1 MARATEG
8 AQYVGAS
15 RDYYGGP
22 SKGSPMHD
30 ARYGNYVAPHRV
42 DYTRNAPPQ
51 SSGTPNFRPPYG
63 APGQPSYGEW
73 MQQIDPF
80 HTGTYPP
87 KKHPNPRMRHINPR
101 GMGGGLGALQQKSQL
116 RRPKYFTNLD
126 MLGRPDLSFRYSHID
141 PSKKGIGTGGSG
153 EMSNRPDYFRD
164 DESIRGTWRMMED
177 ARRANEMDEYGYLEG
192 APRQRTTF
200 TEGYMDPRSFD
211 EMYGGVYDDAIFRT
225 VDPNTNR
232 IEQFPMGRGLGSLQD
247 QAAVDPSDWRNIL
260 RILEA
265 GGDPQTE
272 TAGIM
277 GAMPRERQMAELG
290 LPADTSWQDR
300 KMPQGMDLQQLI
312 DLGAS
317 EEQIAQVLGLA

>member
-1 MARATEG
+1 MDGRRQRTMNNPGIMG
-8 AQYVGAS
+8 ALTPSDGRNMGRQNLPFHSTQSMNRVTGAVE
-15 RDYYGGP
+15 R
-22 SKGSPMHD
+22 
-30 ARYGNYVAPHRV
+30 
-42 DYTRNAPPQ
+42 PQ
-51 SSGTPNFRPPYG
+51 S
-63 APGQPSYGEW
+63 
-73 MQQIDPF
+73 
-80 HTGTYPP
+80 
-87 KKHPNPRMRHINPR
+87 
-101 GMGGGLGALQQKSQL
+101 
-116 RRPKYFTNLD
+116 FTNLN
-126 MLGRPDLSFRYSHID
+126 MLGRPDLSFKYSHMG
-141 PSKKGIGTGGSG
+141 PSEGMGVGGKGQNRWSDYTVGGT
-153 EMSNRPDYFRD
+153 EERD
-164 DESIRGTWRMMED
+164 ADTIRGTWRRMKD
-177 ARRANEMDEYGYLEG
+177 ARRADEMDEYGYLEG

-200 TEGYMDPRSFD
+200 TEGYISPQAFN

-265 GGDPQTE
+265 GGDPGTE

-277 GAMPRERQMAELG
+277 GAMPQERQMAELG